1 MDVNKTLMNDLPAEA
16 DDNYNPIYKGDG
28 IICDLDGTIALML
41 GKRSP
46 YDFLE
51 CHNDSPNEPVIDV
64 LETMVKAKNWKTI
77 FTTARMNQ
85 EIPDNIYRRFD
96 DWAKKKYSNDSNEQ
110 LNWSILACTKESELE
125 ADIFYKNSISTHF
138 KCLRESKEDHALYIH
153 LTDVYSLTLYW
164 ILKYVDLNWHE
175 YYMFIRNNGD
185 KDKDRYVKLEL
196 YNTFIKPHWNIKLVL
211 DDRNQVVEM
220 WRHGANLPCLQVA
233 DGNF

>member
-1 MDVNKTLMNDLPAEA
+1 MDKIKTMNNFKWKIVKD
-16 DDNYNPIYKGDG
+16 DG

-51 CHNDSPNEPVIDV
+51 CHNDSPNETVIDV
-64 LETMVKAKNWKTI
+64 LETMVKAKNWQTI
-77 FTTARMNQ
+77 FTTARMNK

-96 DWAKKKYSNDSNEQ
+96 DWTKKTYSNDSNER
-110 LNWSILACTKESELE
+110 LKWSILACTMESELE
-125 ADIFYKNSISTHF
+125 SDIFYKNSIETRF
-138 KCLRESKEDHALYIH
+138 TCLRESREDHCLYIH

-164 ILKYVDLNWHE
+164 ILKYVDLDWRN
-175 YYMFIRNNGD
+175 YYMFIRDNGD
-185 KDKDRYVKLEL
+185 TDKDRYVKLEL
-196 YNTFIKPHWNIKLVL
+196 YNTYIKPNWNIKLVL